1 MSEADWPSEP
11 DLFEA
16 DPSGGVAVQ
25 TAEDPVLIG
34 FDRSRRMLV
43 TGASGFVG
51 THLVDRLTGRGH
63 RVVAVSR
70 RGRPEDRAAEGEKVR
85 WISADVTDP
94 DQVAGLA
101 EGCDAVVHLA
111 GVRDDA
117 SGQAF
122 VAVHVDA
129 TAHLLAEAR
138 RSGAE
143 RFVYMSSLGASPT
156 GTPFFRTKY
165 EGEER
170 VRRSGLDWVVLRSS
184 AIFGPGDH
192 FSSVAARWL
201 SVCPVFPVPSTGG
214 ASLRPAAV
222 EDVVDA
228 LCQAAEGERIPMGT
242 YLLAGPDDLSLE
254 EAVRTVA
261 DVMGLRRWI
270 VSVPGPLA
278 GRLFRLAERLGLPTS
293 PVRSGWWLLTRR
305 PELRLRVNHFRSV
318 FQIEPLPF
326 RVALEDYL

>member
-11 DLFEA
+11 GLFEA
-16 DPSGGVAVQ
+16 EPSGGVAVQ
-25 TAEDPVLIG
+25 PAEDPLLTG
-34 FDRSRRMLV
+34 FDRSRRMLL

-51 THLVDRLTGRGH
+51 THLAERLTGRGH

-70 RGRPEDRAAEGEKVR
+70 AGRPQGRAEDGHEVR
-85 WISADVTDP
+85 WISADVTDR
-94 DQVAGLA
+94 DQVNGLA

-111 GVRDDA
+111 GVRSEA
-117 SGQAF
+117 SGQSF
-122 VAVHVDA
+122 EAVHVDA
-129 TAHLLAEAR
+129 TDHLLAEAGR
-138 RSGAE
+138 AGAD
-143 RFVYMSSLGASPT
+143 RFVYMSSLGASPA
-156 GTPFFRTKY
+156 GAPFFRTKY

-184 AIFGPGDH
+184 AIFGPDDH
-192 FSSVAARWL
+192 FTSVAARWL

-214 ASLRPAAV
+214 VSLRPVAV

-261 DVMGLRRWI
+261 EVMQLRRWI
-270 VSVPGPLA
+270 VTVPGPLA
-278 GRLFRLAERLGLPTS
+278 GRLFRLAERLGLATS
-293 PVRSGWWLLTRR
+293 PARSGWSLLTRR
-305 PELRLRVNHFRSV
+305 PELRLRMNHFRSV